1 MDRVRRELT
10 VGNATLPAG
19 GLLGVLAA
27 AVLSMPAGLCAQ
39 QDREAEAR
47 TRPGGAI
54 QLRIPIPPVMQGG
67 LDTEGAPAPK
77 PPYFREREEG
87 WFWYRDPL
95 HETPVPTDIP
105 PPPPRGDAA
114 ETASDP
120 RERIARQREEL
131 ERLQALAMLE
141 PTRRNVAAYLDKHT
155 ALMEQS
161 ERFADTWQQVVWT
174 SPQFDHTLRAPT
186 GNAAYVQADVDAE
199 GLDQRLSEASNRY
212 GLLFFFRGRCPY
224 CHQFAPVL
232 RAFAQRYGF
241 DIVAVSLDGGSL
253 PEFPNPRSN
262 EAAAAALK
270 VESVP
275 AVYIIEPSTRQVAA
289 TSFGFVGY
297 SELAQRVDSA
307 LSQLR
312 APSPDQGVALNG
324 ALP

>member
-1 MDRVRRELT
+1 M
-10 VGNATLPAG
+10 GNATLPAG
-19 GLLGVLAA
+19 GLLGVMAA
-27 AVLSMPAGLCAQ
+27 ALLSMPTGLCAQ
-39 QDREAEAR
+39 RDPDSGVR
-47 TRPGGAI
+47 TRPGGVV
-54 QLRIPIPPVMQGG
+54 QLHIPIPPTMRDG
-67 LDTEGAPAPK
+67 LDTEIAPAPT

-87 WFWYRDPL
+87 WFWYHDPA
-95 HETPVPTDIP
+95 HEKPVPPDVSPSP
-105 PPPPRGDAA
+105 PPGDAA
-114 ETASDP
+114 ESAPDP

-131 ERLQALAMLE
+131 ERLQALAILE
-141 PTRRNVAAYLDKHT
+141 PTRSNVVAYLEKHT

-161 ERFADTWQQVVWT
+161 ERFADTWQRVVWT

-199 GLDQRLSEASNRY
+199 GLDQRLSEASNHY
-212 GLLFFFRGRCPY
+212 GLLFFFRGSCPY

-232 RAFAQRYGF
+232 QAFAQRYGF

-270 VESVP
+270 VDSVP
-275 AVYIIEPSTRQVAA
+275 AVYLIEPRTRQVAA

-312 APSPDQGVALNG
+312 APSPNRGIALNG